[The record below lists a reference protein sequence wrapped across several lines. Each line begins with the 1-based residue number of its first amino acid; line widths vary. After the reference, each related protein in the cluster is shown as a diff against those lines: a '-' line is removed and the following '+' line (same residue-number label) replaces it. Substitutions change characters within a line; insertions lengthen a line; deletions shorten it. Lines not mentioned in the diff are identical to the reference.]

1 VVGDLA
7 GCVATVDV
15 PGPPGMELG
24 GDDKSSANAPAAE
37 FSIDK
42 LRLGECRIGVETEG
56 LNGLARGAA
65 IPSKLRCLAALYD
78 MCVQQGSL
86 KKAADEIRTRVF
98 NEMPGDE
105 FALTRIVVEERAKKA
120 SPRWRADCLSRRLSI
135 LERQPVTV
143 SMDGQR
149 SKRSNP
155 GYYLLRNSP
164 IKDLDDYLEG

>member
-1 VVGDLA
+1 
-7 GCVATVDV
+7 
-15 PGPPGMELG
+15 M
-24 GDDKSSANAPAAE
+24 
-37 FSIDK
+37 
-42 LRLGECRIGVETEG
+42 
-56 LNGLARGAA
+56 
-65 IPSKLRCLAALYD
+65 RCLAALYD

-86 KKAADEIRTRVF
+86 NKAADEIRTRVF
-98 NEMPGDE
+98 NEMPADE
-105 FALTRIVVEERAKKA
+105 VALTRIVVEERAKKA